1 MTEFLQ
7 FLRVPLQILFVLDS
21 LALVFI
27 ILFQMSRH
35 SGMGGAFGAGGT
47 YTVFGRE
54 EEADPKRTATAWM
67 AALFMVLA
75 FALAYLSQPKV

>member
-1 MTEFLQ
+1 MEFL
-7 FLRVPLQILFVLDS
+7 RIPLQILFVLD
-21 LALVFI
+21 AIGLVAI

-67 AALFMVLA
+67 AGLFMLLA
-75 FALAYLSQPKV
+75 FVLAYLSQPKA